1 MRKKTHTIRTD
12 FEFNLLYSA
21 SKLNV
26 GVIGGTGV
34 LFRISPIFFVGFY
47 LRGSILSGRDL
58 LWISWSQSSFLRC
71 RRYGVRFD
79 LVEISFG
86 SVDRVVVYGA
96 EGMVFYLIWWRS
108 PLAQFVERLLSVQM
122 VRGFGPSYMKTIS
135 FVFLTSPNKCSL
147 LSMRGS
153 QSLYNTPTVESQ
165 GLVPGH

>member
-1 MRKKTHTIRTD
+1 
-12 FEFNLLYSA
+12 
-21 SKLNV
+21 
-26 GVIGGTGV
+26 V

-96 EGMVFYLIWWRS
+96 EGMEFDLIWSRS

>member
-1 MRKKTHTIRTD
+1 
-12 FEFNLLYSA
+12 
-21 SKLNV
+21 
-26 GVIGGTGV
+26 
-34 LFRISPIFFVGFY
+34 
-47 LRGSILSGRDL
+47 
-58 LWISWSQSSFLRC
+58 
-71 RRYGVRFD
+71 
-79 LVEISFG
+79 VEISFG

-96 EGMVFYLIWWRS
+96 EGMEFDLIWSRS
-108 PLAQFVERLLSVQM
+108 PLAQFVERLLS